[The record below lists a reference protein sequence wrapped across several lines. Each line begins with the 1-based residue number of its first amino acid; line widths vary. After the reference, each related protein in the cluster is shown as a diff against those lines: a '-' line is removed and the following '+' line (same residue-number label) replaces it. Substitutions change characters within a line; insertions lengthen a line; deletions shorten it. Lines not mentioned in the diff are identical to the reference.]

1 MAKLLENIYRSINIG
16 LANEMKILA
25 NTMDIDIFE
34 VINAAATKPFGFN
47 AFYPGPGIGGHC
59 IPIDPF
65 YLTWKAREYGVNTK
79 FIELAGEFNNEMPQY
94 VVKRLVHG
102 LNLNKKCINGSKI
115 LILGL
120 AYKKNIDDQ
129 RESPSINIMELIK
142 NQGGYVEYSDPHIP
156 KFKEMR
162 NFDFKLSSECLT
174 SKSIAKYDAVILCT
188 DHDNFDYDLII
199 DNAKLLIGYQGA
211 HIQLV
216 STKTKNLI
224 I

>member
-1 MAKLLENIYRSINIG
+1 M
-16 LANEMKILA
+16 
-25 NTMDIDIFE
+25 
-34 VINAAATKPFGFN
+34 
-47 AFYPGPGIGGHC
+47 
-59 IPIDPF
+59 
-65 YLTWKAREYGVNTK
+65 TWKAREYGVNTK

-162 NFDFKLSSECLT
+162 NFVL
-174 SKSIAKYDAVILCT
+174 
-188 DHDNFDYDLII
+188 NFHQ
-199 DNAKLLIGYQGA
+199 NA
-211 HIQLV
+211 
-216 STKTKNLI
+216 
-224 I
+224 